1 MTQNTLGLLRGS
13 LKMALKDA
21 KTGEILWQMEIS
33 NTIPTQSLVW
43 GLKAIQSG
51 NSATTQTINQMAIG
65 TGTTA
70 PATSDTALESET
82 TRKAIGT
89 WDDAGL
95 TANPPF
101 MAALVNYQTDEGN
114 VTLGE
119 VGLFN
124 SSSSGTLVSRAT
136 FATTS
141 KTTDNVLGM
150 TYTLTNGTC

>member
-1 MTQNTLGLLRGS
+1 MSEQSTSLLRGS

-21 KTGEILWQMEIS
+21 KTGEILWKQEVT
-33 NTIPTQSLVW
+33 NTIPTRSLAW
-43 GLKAIQSG
+43 GLIAIQSG

-70 PATSDTALESET
+70 PATADTTLVSET

-89 WDDAGL
+89 WDNTGT
-95 TANPPF
+95 TANPPY
-101 MAALVNYQTDEGN
+101 MAALVNYATDEGN
-114 VTLGE
+114 TTLGE

-124 SSSSGTLVSRAT
+124 SSSSGTLIARAT
-136 FATTS
+136 YATTA

>member
-1 MTQNTLGLLRGS
+1 MTKNTLGLLRGS

-21 KTGEILWQMEIS
+21 KTGEILWQMEVH

-89 WDDAGL
+89 WSDAGL
-95 TANPPF
+95 TANPPY
-101 MAALVNYQTDEGN
+101 MDALVNYQTDEGN

-124 SSSSGTLVSRAT
+124 SSSSGTLISRAT